1 MMFIYG
7 NGKKE
12 FLSGSSKHPASTD
25 GKFKSWN
32 AENNMLMSWLINS
45 MVLDIGE
52 NVLLYS
58 SAKEIWEAV
67 RNTYSARD
75 NTSELFGVEG

>member
-1 MMFIYG
+1 MMFIC
-7 NGKKE
+7 GKSKE
-12 FLSGSSKHPASTD
+12 DFLSDASKRPASTD

-45 MVLDIGE
+45 LILDIGE

-58 SAKEIWEAV
+58 SAKEIW
-67 RNTYSARD
+67 
-75 NTSELFGVEG
+75 